1 MGIVGGPV
9 VLYLG
14 ISNVPETDSEVSA
27 RYEFEMR
34 PCY

>member
-1 MGIVGGPV
+1 MGIVGGPI

-27 RYEFEMR
+27 RYVFA
-34 PCY
+34 